1 MIIDKNENIND
12 VEKESKKM
20 KNEMW
25 EQKIEPMVIDKNENA
40 NMGEKE
46 FKEKKTDKLKQ
57 KKRTYSS

>member
-1 MIIDKNENIND
+1 MND

-25 EQKIEPMVIDKNENA
+25 EQKTEPMVIDKNENA

-57 KKRTYSS
+57 KKRTYGS